1 MRYSPPVLINKS
13 GGEYRI
19 SNYLLWQIAYSEI
32 LIFEEFWPEFGK
44 DMLAKSVLE
53 FEKRNRRYGK

>member
-1 MRYSPPVLINKS
+1 MPEPDLLIRT

-19 SNYLLWQIAYSEI
+19 SNYLLWQIAYSEF
-32 LIFEEFWPEFGK
+32 LVFDEYWPEFGK
-44 DMLAKSVLE
+44 ELLSQAVFE